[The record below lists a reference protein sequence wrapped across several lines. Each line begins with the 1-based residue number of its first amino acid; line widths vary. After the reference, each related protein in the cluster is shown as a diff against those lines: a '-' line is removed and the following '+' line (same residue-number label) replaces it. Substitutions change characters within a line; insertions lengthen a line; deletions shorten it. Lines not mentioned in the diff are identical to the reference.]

1 MRRPAKGA
9 ASFCPR
15 YELQHSFCRYDCRA
29 HRLSDPAHIPR
40 NKHRRDPLVPSILR
54 RQTSLASVFMQTC
67 LGLGLPDKSWDAVY
81 RSEQACNRSRRIY
94 APTLCLFYPDG
105 DVCGIGFAKGME
117 VINLLRDAK
126 RADCARA
133 KKQTALR
140 LSANRCRYRITPTAS
155 ACRPLRS
162 ANNCR
167 RPSGRPVRLPHSS

>member
-1 MRRPAKGA
+1 MSPIRIATLVLSIRLPRAPLFRPRAYSAKQTPKRSARPVDFTATNFARIGIYANMPGSRSARQKLGRRI
-9 ASFCPR
+9 S
-15 YELQHSFCRYDCRA
+15 
-29 HRLSDPAHIPR
+29 
-40 NKHRRDPLVPSILR
+40 
-54 RQTSLASVFMQTC
+54 T
-67 LGLGLPDKSWDAVY
+67 
-81 RSEQACNRSRRIY
+81 EQACNRSRRIY